1 MIKTDAYA
9 DKDSDLFLSELK
21 LSLKDKLIEFVNAV
35 SKESDNDS
43 LIDLSEYDDIF
54 TSFWSESDLILTVY
68 LDEND
73 EISISVGFSSYIS
86 FSSLSAKDK
95 SKCRQFHIIKL
106 NPHNKYQKCFEN
118 LCYGRAITDEEL
130 DDLVDNMKNKILS
143 KHSEINLAKLEVL
156 YALQD
161 NNGETQEPDWW
172 FDSDAM
178 KWFSDGLLFG
188 PLKLHKKFDPLF
200 STRSISDNFVCDLPT
215 DIFEHYI
222 YCKDSVIDIEIPILD
237 VYPKALMKT
246 IEFIDCKDGSGIED
260 LCNKIIIF
268 SELDRLFLIHK
279 VMENIKYGHY
289 ENVSKRYV
297 SYLYYSICDWSE
309 KLSGN
314 TTKQDPRIET
324 YTSNIVSYLES
335 EE

>member
-73 EISISVGFSSYIS
+73 EISISVGFSSYIP

-172 FDSDAM
+172 
-178 KWFSDGLLFG
+178 WLLFG
-188 PLKLHKKFDPLF
+188 PLKLHKKFDLLF
-200 STRSISDNFVCDLPT
+200 STRSISDNFVCDLPA

-268 SELDRLFLIHK
+268 SKLDRLFLIHK

>member
-188 PLKLHKKFDPLF
+188 PLKLHKKFDLLF

-246 IEFIDCKDGSGIED
+246 IEFIDCKIFY
-260 LCNKIIIF
+260 II
-268 SELDRLFLIHK
+268 
-279 VMENIKYGHY
+279 
-289 ENVSKRYV
+289 
-297 SYLYYSICDWSE
+297 
-309 KLSGN
+309 KL
-314 TTKQDPRIET
+314 
-324 YTSNIVSYLES
+324 
-335 EE
+335 

>member
-43 LIDLSEYDDIF
+43 LIDLSEYNDIF
-54 TSFWSESDLILTVY
+54 TSFRRESDLILTVY

-161 NNGETQEPDWW
+161 NNGETEEPDWW
-172 FDSDAM
+172 
-178 KWFSDGLLFG
+178 WLLFG
-188 PLKLHKKFDPLF
+188 PLNLHKKFDLLF

-215 DIFEHYI
+215 DIFERYI
-222 YCKDSVIDIEIPILD
+222 YCKDSVIDIEIPMLD

-260 LCNKIIIF
+260 LRNKIIIF
-268 SELDRLFLIHK
+268 SKLDRLFLIHK

-297 SYLYYSICDWSE
+297 SYLYHSICDWSE